1 MCGIAGFLNPR
12 NNDKKTEK
20 EIYQILKKM
29 NEVQRHRGPDD
40 EGIFLENGCALGH
53 VRLSILDLYRG
64 HQPMCKKKEGNTYA
78 IILNGEIYN
87 MKTLKEQLIKEG
99 EMFSTTS
106 DTEVVLTGYIRY
118 GISYIEE
125 LNGIFSI
132 ALWDGKRKKLYLI
145 RDRVGVKPLFY
156 TKRGDTLIFA
166 SEIKGLFAYPGV
178 KPVINREGLCEIFG
192 LGPAKSYG
200 KGVFKDIYEVLPGHF
215 LEYDREGLKDR
226 AYWELK
232 AKEHTDSEKDTIEH
246 TRWLVKDAVE
256 MQMLSDI
263 PISTFLSGG
272 VDSSLVTAIC
282 AKKLQKEGK
291 NLNKLYMPF

>member
-1 MCGIAGFLNPR
+1 MI
-12 NNDKKTEK
+12 KKTEK

-132 ALWDGKRKKLYLI
+132 CSIGMENGRNYILI

-166 SEIKGLFAYPGV
+166 SEIKGLFA
-178 KPVINREGLCEIFG
+178 IQESN
-192 LGPAKSYG
+192 
-200 KGVFKDIYEVLPGHF
+200 
-215 LEYDREGLKDR
+215 
-226 AYWELK
+226 
-232 AKEHTDSEKDTIEH
+232 
-246 TRWLVKDAVE
+246 
-256 MQMLSDI
+256 Q
-263 PISTFLSGG
+263 
-272 VDSSLVTAIC
+272 
-282 AKKLQKEGK
+282 
-291 NLNKLYMPF
+291 

>member
-106 DTEVVLTGYIRY
+106 AE
-118 GISYIEE
+118 
-125 LNGIFSI
+125 
-132 ALWDGKRKKLYLI
+132 K
-145 RDRVGVKPLFY
+145 
-156 TKRGDTLIFA
+156 TL
-166 SEIKGLFAYPGV
+166 
-178 KPVINREGLCEIFG
+178 
-192 LGPAKSYG
+192 
-200 KGVFKDIYEVLPGHF
+200 
-215 LEYDREGLKDR
+215 
-226 AYWELK
+226 
-232 AKEHTDSEKDTIEH
+232 
-246 TRWLVKDAVE
+246 
-256 MQMLSDI
+256 
-263 PISTFLSGG
+263 
-272 VDSSLVTAIC
+272 
-282 AKKLQKEGK
+282 
-291 NLNKLYMPF
+291 